1 MYFYK
6 KCSEATV
13 KLENN
18 LVIVE
23 SGSKKKSSIVFIHG
37 FPYDHLMWS
46 KQVDFLQKS
55 HFCLTYDIRGLG
67 KSPGGDGQFSMETLV
82 DDLLNVTDEL
92 QLNRPVIC
100 GLSMGGYIALR
111 AVERAQEKL
120 GGLILCDTK
129 SFPDDDTA
137 KLKRAN
143 GIKQI
148 NLEGLQKFCEAT
160 IPNTFSD
167 STLNERNWLYK
178 EILDRAITYDPVG
191 VKGCLL
197 AMLSRTDT
205 TPFLEKITI
214 PTLIICGENDKL
226 TPPLVMKEMHKKIK
240 DSDYVEIPGAGHM
253 APVENPEAVNKAI
266 SDFLMKRFE

>member
-1 MYFYK
+1 M
-6 KCSEATV
+6 

-18 LVIVE
+18 LLIVE
-23 SGSKKKSSIVFIHG
+23 SGSKKNSPVIFVHG

-46 KQVDFLQKS
+46 KQVEFLQNS
-55 HFCLTYDIRGLG
+55 HYCISYDIRGLG
-67 KSPGGDGQFSMETLV
+67 KSPGGDGQFTMETLV
-82 DDLLNVTDEL
+82 DDLLWIVDKFKL
-92 QLNRPVIC
+92 DKPVLC
-100 GLSMGGYIALR
+100 GLSMGGYISLR

-148 NLEGLQKFCEAT
+148 NKEGLAKFCEAT
-160 IPNTFSD
+160 IPNTFAD
-167 STLNERNWLYK
+167 STLKERKWLYE
-178 EILDRAITYDPVG
+178 EILHRAITYDPTG
-191 VKGCLL
+191 VKGCML

-205 TPFLEKITI
+205 TSFLEKITI
-214 PTLIICGENDKL
+214 PTLIICGEHDKL
-226 TPPLVMKEMHKKIK
+226 TPPLVMKDIHNKIK
-240 DSDYVEIPGAGHM
+240 NSELVIIPEAGHM

-266 SDFLMKRFE
+266 SDFLKKRLA